1 MRKRSLKAPPK
12 GEKKSGTRRRKM
24 NSTRTVPV
32 TPALIAE
39 ALEHYWRSIA
49 MIKPNEEVKINI
61 DLNGTLE
68 AEVKTTKEVV
78 EVFRL

>member
-1 MRKRSLKAPPK
+1 MKRRSTKAPSK

-32 TPALIAE
+32 TSKLIEE

-49 MIKPNEEVKINI
+49 MLKPNEDVSISYSGEDGLATI
-61 DLNGTLE
+61 T
-68 AEVKTTKEVV
+68 TTKEVV
-78 EVFRL
+78 EAFRL

>member
-1 MRKRSLKAPPK
+1 
-12 GEKKSGTRRRKM
+12 M

-32 TPALIAE
+32 TPELISE

-49 MIKPNEEVKINI
+49 MIKPNEEVQIKMYLDRTI
-61 DLNGTLE
+61 E

-78 EVFRL
+78 EVFRI